1 MHRLYIVAILQYKKT
16 GEIMYI
22 LGINTGLNSSAVI
35 MKDNKVIFGIQEER
49 LSRIK
54 NQPGFP
60 KLAIEKGLEVCGLTW
75 GDIDHVCMGGKSSKV
90 PLSRQDDLNK
100 FHGRYGKIKAKW
112 FGETE
117 SVVAKFAKK
126 GFRKLATIGQETE
139 KEKFLEEYFED
150 YGITDKAIRYDHH
163 TCHSA
168 AAYYGLGKQTD
179 EQYLVFSLDGG
190 GDGRTSAVFIGQ
202 GGSIKE
208 IASSDSFSPAC
219 LYAHITYI
227 LGFLPHEHEYKLMGL
242 APYAQPQYAEVA
254 RDILYQFIGF
264 DKANPMVLTNTADY
278 PDVRNS
284 RGEAKQQLIEDL
296 FKSVLNLRFDTLAAG
311 LQMLAEEVAVK
322 WIKESIRQTGIKK
335 VLLSGG
341 YFMNVKANKLIAE
354 LPEVEFVNCFP
365 SCGDETNAFGAAFL
379 GYLQFR
385 SEADPEIEFADF
397 SVGTDASFDIEDAKK
412 QYADQVTF
420 RKSDKVNDEVVEMLL
435 DRKIIARCSGKME
448 FGARALGNRSILA
461 APDDIKIINK
471 INAAIKKRDFWMPFA
486 PAMIREK
493 AETLIDIPD
502 SLKESSSPYMMFT
515 FAAKPDQSEKFL
527 AGIHQSDKT
536 ARAQII
542 DADIYPDFHDIIS
555 KFDKK
560 SGVPSVLNTSF
571 NLHGFPIVLGACDA
585 VDVYL
590 NSALDVLVVDDYI
603 ITRK

>member
-1 MHRLYIVAILQYKKT
+1 
-16 GEIMYI
+16 MY
-22 LGINTGLNSSAVI
+22 LMGINTGMNASAVI
-35 MKDNKVIFGIQEER
+35 MKDNKVVFGIQEER
-49 LSRIK
+49 ISRIK

-60 KLAIEKGLEVCGLTW
+60 KLAIEAGLKACGITMD
-75 GDIDHVCMGGKSSKV
+75 DIDYVCMGGKNSKV
-90 PLSRQDDLNK
+90 AMTRQDDLNK
-100 FHGRYGKIKAKW
+100 FNTRYGKIKASW

-117 SVVAKFAKK
+117 SVFAKFAKK
-126 GFRKLATIGQETE
+126 GFRKLQNLGQETE
-139 KEKFLEEYFED
+139 KEKFLED
-150 YGITDKAIRYDHH
+150 YLDEFNIADKTIRFDHH
-163 TCHSA
+163 SCHA
-168 AAYYGLGKQTD
+168 ASAYYGLAKKPH
-179 EQYLVFSLDGG
+179 EKYLIFSLDGG
-190 GDGRTSAVFIGQ
+190 GDGRTSAVFEGYDGQ
-202 GGSIKE
+202 MKE

-254 RDILYQFIGF
+254 KDILYKFIGF
-264 DKANPMVLTNTADY
+264 DKDNPMCFNNTEKY

-322 WIKESIRQTGIKK
+322 WIKESVKKTGIKR

-341 YFMNVKANKLIAE
+341 FFMNVKANKLIAE

-365 SCGDETNAFGAAFL
+365 SCGDETNAFGAVFL
-379 GYLQFR
+379 GYLQNKPQ
-385 SEADPEIEFADF
+385 SASDIEFSDF
-397 SVGTDASFDIEDAKK
+397 CIGTDASFDIEEAKTK
-412 QYADQVTF
+412 YKKEVIF
-420 RKSDKVNDEVVEMLL
+420 RKSDSVNDEVADMLCNGQ
-435 DRKIIARCSGKME
+435 IVARCSGKME

-461 APDDIKIINK
+461 SPDDIKIINK

-486 PAMIREK
+486 PAMIQEK
-493 AETLIDIPD
+493 AETLIDIPK
-502 SLKESSSPYMMFT
+502 SLQEMSSPYMMFT
-515 FAAKPDQSEKFL
+515 FQAKADQSEKFL

-542 DADIYPDFHDIIS
+542 NAEIYPEFHDIIT
-555 KFDKK
+555 KFNKK
-560 SGVPSVLNTSF
+560 SGIPSVLNTSF

>member
-1 MHRLYIVAILQYKKT
+1 
-16 GEIMYI
+16 MYI

-35 MKDNKVIFGIQEER
+35 MKDNKVVFGIQEER

-60 KLAIEKGLEVCGLTW
+60 ELSIKKGLEVCGITMD
-75 GDIDHVCMGGKSSKV
+75 DIDHVCIGGKGSTV
-90 PLSRQDDLNK
+90 PASRQDDLQK
-100 FHGRYGKIKAKW
+100 FHNRYGQIKNKW

-117 SVVAKFAKK
+117 SVFAKFAKK
-126 GFRKLATIGQETE
+126 GFRKLTTLGEEQV
-139 KEKFLEEYFED
+139 KEKKLEDYLEEF
-150 YGITDKAIRYDHH
+150 GISSKSVRYDHH
-163 TCHSA
+163 TCHAASA
-168 AAYYGLGKQTD
+168 YFGLGKKKD
-179 EQYLVFSLDGG
+179 KQYLVFSLDGG
-190 GDGRTSAVFIGQ
+190 GDGRTSAVFIGD
-202 GGSIKE
+202 GSCLKE

-242 APYAQPQYAEVA
+242 APYAQPKYAEVA

-264 DKANPMVLTNTADY
+264 DKNNPMAFSNTEKY
-278 PDVRNS
+278 SEVRNS
-284 RGEAKQQLIEDL
+284 RGAAKQQLIEDI
-296 FKSVLNLRFDTLAAG
+296 FKSVMNLRFDTLAAG
-311 LQMLAEEVAVK
+311 LQMLAEEVAVQWVK
-322 WIKESIRQTGIKK
+322 AGIKETGIKR

-341 YFMNVKANKLIAE
+341 FFMNVKANKLISE

-379 GYLQFR
+379 GYKQFR
-385 SEADPEIEFADF
+385 KDGEPGIEFADF
-397 SVGTDASFDIEDAKK
+397 CVGTEASFDIDEAMKK
-412 QYADQVTF
+412 YADNVNF
-420 RKSDKVNDEVVEMLL
+420 RKSDKVNDEVVDMLL
-435 DRKIIARCSGKME
+435 DGKIVARCSGKME

-461 APDDIKIINK
+461 SPDDIKIINK

-486 PAMIREK
+486 PAMIRER

-502 SLKESSSPYMMFT
+502 SIKEMSSPYMMFT
-515 FAAKPDQSEKFL
+515 FLAKPDQSEKFL

-542 DADIYPDFHDIIS
+542 DADIYPDFHDIIT

-560 SGVPSVLNTSF
+560 SGIPSVLNTSF

-590 NSALDVLVVDDYI
+590 DSALDVLIVDDYI
-603 ITRK
+603 ITKK